1 MIRKAYE
8 TALDHVY
15 ARIDTGEDW
24 LLGARRATYGVAA
37 VRIIFGGAA
46 IWFLLANW
54 SNRHYLW
61 GDAAQ
66 WMSPL
71 DHNGD
76 FGWPFTLFAGGSGP
90 TELSLKLLV
99 VFALAVALTLGWR
112 TRVVA
117 PLLLICWVSL
127 IESNPL
133 YGDQSDNIFRILL
146 IYLCFADLSGR
157 WSLDAR
163 RRARRARGERPR
175 LPVRLPD
182 LPAAARRH
190 ASLLATLLHNL
201 AVLAV
206 AVQIC
211 IIYVASA
218 MYKVQGDYWQDGT
231 AVYYPMQ
238 VGHYRPWPWLSDI
251 LSANPFGVLVV
262 TYFSVFIQLFFP
274 LLLLRRTTRV
284 IGIVGVIGMHAGI
297 AVLMGLPFF
306 SLFIMAGDQ
315 VFVRDTTYAA
325 ISARLRRAWRRRRG
339 RGAPGAERHTDRHV
353 EQDTGG
359 ESTVT
364 AGGGG
369 APRHQREPE
378 RGRAADELIY

>member
-1 MIRKAYE
+1 VIKRMYG
-8 TALDHVY
+8 TARDRFA
-15 ARIDTGEDW
+15 ARVDAGEEW
-24 LLGARRATYGVAA
+24 LLGRRRATYGIA
-37 VRIIFGGAA
+37 VIRIIFGLTAM
-46 IWFLLANW
+46 WFLLANW

-71 DHNGD
+71 DRNGN
-76 FGWPFTLFAGGSGP
+76 FGWPFTLFAGGSAP
-90 TELSLKLLV
+90 TELTVKLLV
-99 VFALAVALTLGWR
+99 VFALAAALTLGWR
-112 TRVVA
+112 TRIVA

-163 RRARRARGERPR
+163 RRARGSSGPSWLRHRFT
-175 LPVRLPD
+175 
-182 LPAAARRH
+182 AARRN
-190 ASLLATLLHNL
+190 AAMLATLFHNL

-218 MYKVQGDYWQDGT
+218 MYKIQGDHWQDGT

-238 VGHYRPWPWLSDI
+238 VGHYRPWPFLNDLLTSN
-251 LSANPFGVLVV
+251 SFGVLAV

-274 LLLLRRTTRV
+274 LMLLRRTTRV
-284 IGIVGVIGMHAGI
+284 LGLVGVLAMHMGI
-297 AVLMGLPFF
+297 AVVMGLPFF

-315 VFVRDTTYAA
+315 VFVRDRTYQSIAKQLRAA
-325 ISARLRRAWRRRRG
+325 WLSRRLRPGRREAVAPASEVGESERP
-339 RGAPGAERHTDRHV
+339 RGAE
-353 EQDTGG
+353 
-359 ESTVT
+359 
-364 AGGGG
+364 
-369 APRHQREPE
+369 
-378 RGRAADELIY
+378 ELIY